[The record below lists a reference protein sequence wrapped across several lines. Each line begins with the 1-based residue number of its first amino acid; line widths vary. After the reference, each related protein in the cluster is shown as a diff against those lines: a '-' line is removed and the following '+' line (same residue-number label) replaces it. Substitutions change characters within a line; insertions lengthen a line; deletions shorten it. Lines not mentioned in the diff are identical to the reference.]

1 MTAVIS
7 FLVVLV
13 SLAAA
18 VSAASCTTG
27 SYLSTVDGNSICVS
41 CAANCVQ
48 FSALQCP
55 TDGKFTFQPSGTSFD
70 GSTGPGAG
78 CVLCDRCEIAVR
90 RKVPRPHSLTFSP
103 SLPT

>member
-13 SLAAA
+13 SLAAC
-18 VSAASCTTG
+18 VSATPPCDTGDYLTGSGTGCTT
-27 SYLSTVDGNSICVS
+27 
-41 CAANCVQ
+41 CAANCGQ

-55 TDGKFTFQPSGTSFD
+55 TDGKFTFHGWQPSGTSFD

-78 CVLCDRCEIAVR
+78 CVLCDRCDR
-90 RKVPRPHSLTFSP
+90 CRLSH
-103 SLPT
+103 

>member
-13 SLAAA
+13 SLAAC
-18 VSAASCTTG
+18 VSAAPPCETGDYLTGSGTGCTT
-27 SYLSTVDGNSICVS
+27 
-41 CAANCVQ
+41 CAANCGQ

-78 CVLCDRCEIAVR
+78 CVLCDRCDR
-90 RKVPRPHSLTFSP
+90 CRLSH
-103 SLPT
+103 